1 MGITLQP
8 FECGHIYFLLIFIIS
23 FITTIYMRK
32 FYNTLGI
39 SKNLFHVY
47 ILTISDL
54 SSVIFYFI
62 TKFRSKKSKNDEI
75 ENLSP
80 ASKKDIQLIT
90 LSGEPI
96 SKFKLLKRT
105 FIVALTDLLSNLS
118 IFFYYL
124 YIEITGKLR
133 ITTKFYCFFIF
144 NIISKYLFSRIM
156 LNIYFYRHHYLS
168 FGINIFCLLFLSII
182 DIISIK
188 EEDKNDTLNLLI
200 FLFVNLFR
208 NVIFSFQDVI
218 GKKALDEE
226 FLSPYSLI
234 FYKGI
239 FKAIMLIIIS
249 IPFFFIS
256 INGHFVIKEIRDI
269 FIGPIDI
276 LRYTV
281 YIIFN
286 LSYNIFL
293 WIIID
298 KYNPNYLAVANI
310 IDVYCPLLYTL
321 FFDTGSINWNFYVE
335 FSTNIILVFG
345 ALIHNEII
353 LISYCGLD
361 EYTKFKYNQKSQEDL
376 RLCTLSL
383 SEQNFD
389 SFNDNNNN
397 DNRVTNRNSS
407 ISNI

>member
-1 MGITLQP
+1 
-8 FECGHIYFLLIFIIS
+8 
-23 FITTIYMRK
+23 
-32 FYNTLGI
+32 
-39 SKNLFHVY
+39 
-47 ILTISDL
+47 
-54 SSVIFYFI
+54 
-62 TKFRSKKSKNDEI
+62 
-75 ENLSP
+75 
-80 ASKKDIQLIT
+80 
-90 LSGEPI
+90 
-96 SKFKLLKRT
+96 
-105 FIVALTDLLSNLS
+105 
-118 IFFYYL
+118 
-124 YIEITGKLR
+124 
-133 ITTKFYCFFIF
+133 
-144 NIISKYLFSRIM
+144 M

-188 EEDKNDTLNLLI
+188 EEDKNDILNLLI

-234 FYKGI
+234 FYKGV

-249 IPFFFIS
+249 IPFFFVS

-281 YIIFN
+281 YIIIN